1 MAQTVGDL
9 ETGVNHVDH
18 KGACRPEQLG
28 AHGRHEPDGAGP
40 DHRCH
45 VAGLDL
51 RPLGAEEPGGQD
63 VPHED
68 GLLVGHPGWN
78 VLHRVVGVG
87 HDDVLG
93 LAAAEAAEV
102 LAVAERR
109 LVDALVEPAL
119 SAQRA
124 VPAGGEEARDH
135 AVAGLEALDL
145 RADLL
150 DDADELVAEDRTLV
164 HRRVAVKDV
173 QVGTANG
180 AEGDPD
186 EGVVRALDGGLR
198 DVGYPHL
205 ALGDVGQGPHGR
217 QFRPRLS

>member
-1 MAQTVGDL
+1 MNRRVDGRQESDALDARVSANATGRVLDCLDGMNLFRIDRDAAKLLGDL

-102 LAVAERR
+102 LAVAESA
-109 LVDALVEPAL
+109 LVHALVEPAL
-119 SAQRA
+119 AAKRA
-124 VPAGGEEARDH
+124 VAARGEEAGDDVIAR
-135 AVAGLEALDL
+135 LEALDL
-145 RADLL
+145 APHVLHH
-150 DDADELVAEDRTLV
+150 ADELMAEDSTGI
-164 HRRVAVKDV
+164 HRGVSMKDV
-173 QVGTANG
+173 QI
-180 AEGDPD
+180 
-186 EGVVRALDGGLR
+186 
-198 DVGYPHL
+198 
-205 ALGDVGQGPHGR
+205 
-217 QFRPRLS
+217 